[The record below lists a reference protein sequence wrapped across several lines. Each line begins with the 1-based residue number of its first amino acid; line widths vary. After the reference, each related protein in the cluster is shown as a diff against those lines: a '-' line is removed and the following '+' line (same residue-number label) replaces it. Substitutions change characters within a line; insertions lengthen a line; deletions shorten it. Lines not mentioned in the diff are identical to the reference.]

1 MTITP
6 LEILSLIQDLTEE
19 QLNRLKQFILSKLCI
34 ATAIATADTAKHT
47 CPHCESVHV
56 IKKGHK
62 NGKQRYF
69 CKDCGKYFNET
80 VGTVAYKSKYGY
92 ETWSQYVDCMLF
104 GRTLRDTAEIVGIH
118 YKTAFYWR
126 HKVMGSLSEVL
137 ENRLALSGVVEADET
152 FFPLSYKGNHKFSKT
167 FKMPRKPHKRGQSV
181 KKRGLSKEQVCVA
194 CMTDGE
200 TNYQADIAGLGRIA
214 TRQLEALN
222 HLASGSTL
230 VTDKC
235 SAYRKYAQMHGF
247 DLVQLKAGKEYK
259 RGSFTLAHI
268 NSFHTGL
275 KRFVRGFVGVSTKH
289 LPNYLHWKIWLLKA
303 VRLVQSMRGTNMLQE
318 AIQHTFFITKEQI
331 HAKNPIPVAA

>member
-1 MTITP
+1 MTTFS
-6 LEILSLIQDLTEE
+6 EILALIQDLTDE
-19 QLNRLKQFILSKLCI
+19 QLDRLKQYILSKLCI
-34 ATAIATADTAKHT
+34 APVVATDTTRHF
-47 CPHCESVHV
+47 CPHCGSVHV

-69 CKDCGKYFNET
+69 CKDCGKCFNET
-80 VGTVAYKSKYGY
+80 VGTVAYKSKYNY
-92 ETWSQYVDCMLF
+92 EVWERYVECMLF
-104 GRTLRDTAEIVGIH
+104 GYTLRRTAEIVGIH

-137 ENRLALSGVVEADET
+137 DGRLSLSGVVEADET
-152 FFPLSYKGNHKFSKT
+152 FFPLSYKGNHKSSKT
-167 FKMPRKPHKRGQSV
+167 FKMPRKPHKRGQSI

-194 CMTDGE
+194 CMVDNYDG
-200 TNYQADIAGLGRIA
+200 YQADIAGLGRIA

-222 HLASGSTL
+222 HLKDGTTL

-235 SAYRKYAQMHGF
+235 SAYRKYAQKHGF

-268 NSFHTGL
+268 NAFHTGL

-303 VRLVQSMRGTNMLQE
+303 VRLVQSMRGANMFQE
-318 AIQHTFFITKEQI
+318 VIQHTFSITREQI

>member
-1 MTITP
+1 MTTIS
-6 LEILSLIQDLTEE
+6 EILALIQDLSEE
-19 QLNRLKQFILSKLCI
+19 QLDRLKQFILSKLCI
-34 ATAIATADTAKHT
+34 VPAFVADTTKHA
-47 CPHCESVHV
+47 CPHCGSVHV
-56 IKKGHK
+56 VRKGHK

-80 VGTVAYKSKYGY
+80 VGTVVYKSKYGY
-92 ETWSQYVDCMLF
+92 ETWSQYIDCMLF
-104 GRTLRDTAEIVGIH
+104 GRTLRDSAEIVGIH

-137 ENRLALSGVVEADET
+137 EGRLSLSGVVEADET
-152 FFPLSYKGNHKFSKT
+152 FFPLSYKGNHKRSKT
-167 FKMPRKPHKRGQSV
+167 FQMPRKPHKRGQSV
-181 KKRGLSKEQVCVA
+181 KKRGLSREQVCVA
-194 CMTDGE
+194 CMTDADDG
-200 TNYQADIAGLGRIA
+200 YQADIAGLGRIA

-235 SAYRKYAQMHGF
+235 SAYRKYAQKHGF
-247 DLVQLKAGKEYK
+247 DLVQLKAGKEYR

-268 NSFHTGL
+268 NAFHAGL
-275 KRFVRGFVGVSTKH
+275 KRFVSGFVGVSTKH

-303 VRLVQSMRGTNMLQE
+303 ARLVQSMRGIDMFQE
-318 AIQHTFFITKEQI
+318 AIRHAFSITKAQI